1 MGDKMKEAVLYD
13 SLPNHQCQCHV
24 CEHHCLIDAGKRGIC
39 GVRENQKGI
48 LYALN
53 DELCIAQAI
62 DPIEKKPIYHFLP
75 MTKTYSIAAVG
86 CNMIC
91 PWCQNYEISQSPKP
105 FKTIEGEFISPE
117 DHVKAAI
124 KNHCP
129 SISYT
134 YSEPTIFIEYAL
146 DTMKLAKEAGLKNIW
161 VSNGFMSLKTLE
173 LITPYLDAAN
183 IDYKGREEV
192 YHQMTLG
199 SEEII
204 KRNLKYMYEHQ
215 VHIEITTLVIPEVND
230 NPADLKEIAQ
240 FISNELNET
249 VPWHLSRFFPTW
261 KLMNKRITPVS
272 TLKMAKKIG
281 EQAGLKNI
289 YLGNVC

>member
-1 MGDKMKEAVLYD
+1 
-13 SLPNHQCQCHV
+13 
-24 CEHHCLIDAGKRGIC
+24 
-39 GVRENQKGI
+39 
-48 LYALN
+48 
-53 DELCIAQAI
+53 
-62 DPIEKKPIYHFLP
+62 
-75 MTKTYSIAAVG
+75 
-86 CNMIC
+86 MIC

-105 FKTIEGEFISPE
+105 CKSIEGEFISPE

-134 YSEPTIFIEYAL
+134 YSEPTIFLEYAL

-183 IDYKGREEV
+183 IDYKGREEI

-204 KRNLKYMYEHQ
+204 KRNLKFLYEHQ
-215 VHIEITTLVIPEVND
+215 AHIEITTLVIPEVND

-289 YLGNVC
+289 YLGNVW